1 MAKTKEEEEAEKLS
15 AAAKKPYTVG
25 EIAGKVGGFFSEAFS
40 GPTTNYLK
48 REEREKREAGQDNTG
63 RAAATAAAVGSAVS
77 RGVSAAGSAIAD
89 KAQGPV
95 TDDNITGGSG
105 TASVFGGVIPQ
116 PTSGNA
122 AGGADQPAITN
133 EPNEFD
139 KAEDFLK
146 QARSRNRGM
155 SDEVANVMADIDMA
169 RAETGLGRES
179 EDSPAA
185 PEAPAAPE
193 GANEFLAAQK
203 DFNEKYGDGPSLGR
217 PEEGETADQYEG
229 RLRARNAARKAL
241 AELKP
246 KDEAPDAYSAAK
258 GEFNEKFGGSMGRA
272 MEGETADQY
281 DARLKQ
287 RNVDRK
293 EALKELA
300 KLKPQG
306 GAPATPD
313 DRVAD
318 TGGESTGIG
327 FDDQAIDPDAGGFKA
342 PTISPQASSS
352 ARDTAS
358 KPSKGNTSQPRPKRK
373 LGEIRGNQFG
383 AIREDKRD
391 RRNKFGA

>member
-1 MAKTKEEEEAEKLS
+1 MGDVALEGVKTASRMKSGAEQYVGGQLRKGAGALVDKAS
-15 AAAKKPYTVG
+15 EMNPLDAMGAAAKVANQASNPIG
-25 EIAGKVGGFFSEAFS
+25 AIANAIGDIEVGG
-40 GPTTNYLK
+40 
-48 REEREKREAGQDNTG
+48 
-63 RAAATAAAVGSAVS
+63 
-77 RGVSAAGSAIAD
+77 
-89 KAQGPV
+89 
-95 TDDNITGGSG
+95 
-105 TASVFGGVIPQ
+105 
-116 PTSGNA
+116 
-122 AGGADQPAITN
+122 GGADQPAITN

-146 QARSRNRGM
+146 QARGRDRGM
-155 SDEVANVMADIDMA
+155 GEEVANVMADIELA

-185 PEAPAAPE
+185 PEAPPAPE
-193 GANEFLAAQK
+193 GANDFLAAQE

-281 DARLKQ
+281 EARLKQ

-293 EALKELA
+293 EALGELA
-300 KLKPQG
+300 QLKPQG

-313 DRVAD
+313 ERVAD
-318 TGGESTGIG
+318 TGGKPTGVG

-383 AIREDKRD
+383 AKRENKRDRENQFGAIREDKRD
-391 RRNKFGA
+391 RRNRFGA